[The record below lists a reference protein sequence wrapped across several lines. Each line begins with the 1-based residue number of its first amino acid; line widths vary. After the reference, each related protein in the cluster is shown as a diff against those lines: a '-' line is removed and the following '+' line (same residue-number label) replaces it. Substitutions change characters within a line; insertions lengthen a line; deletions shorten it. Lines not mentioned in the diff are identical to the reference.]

1 MNPAPGSGPDGFR
14 EHLSAWHDGALEPEP
29 SRFVL
34 RRLAEQ
40 AELREQIARWQRI
53 GDALRR
59 QPQAAAIPGF
69 AERVAA
75 AIATPKTAL
84 PDPARCDEAV
94 AAVKSRIP
102 GWGFAAALV
111 LGIPLV
117 WSLLQPKDA
126 GPGWTAGITASSPA
140 AHPAIEPPLRPA
152 ASPLAAFAPGWP
164 GETPAPGRAQVP
176 ALVRAPQPSP
186 EQLAPLPVIEP
197 LPSYDPP
204 ARPWPRSALE
214 PGPYTVTHRPAD
226 PQPASR

>member
-1 MNPAPGSGPDGFR
+1 MSPAPGPGPDGFR

-84 PDPARCDEAV
+84 PDPARCDEAAV
-94 AAVKSRIP
+94 AVKSRIP
-102 GWGFAAALV
+102 GWGLAAALV
-111 LGIPLV
+111 LGMPLV
-117 WSLLQPKDA
+117 WFLLPPEQA
-126 GPGWTAGITASSPA
+126 GPGRGSAVTASSPA
-140 AHPAIEPPLRPA
+140 IQPPLRLQVPSA
-152 ASPLAAFAPGWP
+152 AVSAPGWP
-164 GETPAPGRAQVP
+164 GETPAPERAQVP

-186 EQLAPLPVIEP
+186 EQLAPLPAIEP

-214 PGPYTVTHRPAD
+214 PGPYTVTHRPDD